1 MNKSDVIKAISDK
14 TNITE
19 AECRRVAEAFIEAIA
34 DALKGGD
41 TVTFAGF
48 GHFRAKQR
56 ASKEGLHPKTGERI
70 KIDGRCVPTF
80 KASKTFVAVMNK

>member
-1 MNKSDVIKAISDK
+1 MNKSDIIKVISNK

-19 AECRRVAEAFIEAIA
+19 ADCRRVSEAFIEAIA
-34 DALKGGD
+34 EALKDGD

-56 ASKEGLHPKTGERI
+56 APKEGLHPKTGETESI
-70 KIDGRCVPTF
+70 AIRC
-80 KASKTFVAVMNK
+80 AIGARSAIS

>member
-19 AECRRVAEAFIEAIA
+19 ADCRRVAEAFIEAIA

-56 ASKEGLHPKTGERI
+56 ASKEGIRSMTATRALARRFARQPR
-70 KIDGRCVPTF
+70 
-80 KASKTFVAVMNK
+80 